1 MSARAPLRIGT
12 RGSPLARYQA
22 GAVRDA
28 LVAAHA
34 HLAEPGA
41 LEITIIRTTGD
52 AVRDRTLADIGGKGL
67 FTKEIEQALLDG
79 AVDMAVHSMKDVPTW
94 LPDGLAI
101 PCLLARE
108 DPRDALVAGGVASIS
123 ALAQGAVVGTASV
136 RRQAQLL
143 SKRPDL
149 EVVLFRGN
157 VGTRLRK
164 LRAGEVDA
172 TLLALAGLRRLAM
185 VDEAG
190 AVPLDPAE
198 MLPSAGQGAIGVECR
213 AGDDRVRELLA
224 PLDHAPTATA
234 IAAERA
240 LLAALDGSCRTPIAA
255 LGELDGAGGL
265 RLRALVARPDGS
277 AVHTTE
283 RRGPASEAVAL
294 GADAGRELRVA
305 AGPGFFDDAG

>member
-123 ALAQGAVVGTASV
+123 ALAQGAVVGTSSV

-164 LRAGEVDA
+164 FRAGEVDA
-172 TLLALAGLRRLAM
+172 TLLALAGLRRLAL

-198 MLPSAGQGAIGVECR
+198 MLPAVGQGAIGVECR

-240 LLAALDGSCRTPIAA
+240 LLAALDGSCRTPIAG

-283 RRGPASEAVAL
+283 RRGPVSEAVAL

-305 AGPGFFDDAG
+305 AGPGFFDAAG

>member
-1 MSARAPLRIGT
+1 MSARVPLRIGT

-52 AVRDRTLADIGGKGL
+52 AVRDRALADIGGKGL

-101 PCLLARE
+101 PCLLVRE

-172 TLLALAGLRRLAM
+172 TLLALAGLRRLAL

-198 MLPSAGQGAIGVECR
+198 MLPAVGQGAIGVECR

-240 LLAALDGSCRTPIAA
+240 LLAALDGSCRTPIAG

>member
-108 DPRDALVAGGVASIS
+108 DPRDALVARGVASIL

-172 TLLALAGLRRLAM
+172 TLLALAGLRRLAL

-198 MLPSAGQGAIGVECR
+198 MLPAVGQGAIGVECR

-240 LLAALDGSCRTPIAA
+240 LLAALDGSCRTPIAG

>member
-108 DPRDALVAGGVASIS
+108 DPRDALVARGVASIS

-172 TLLALAGLRRLAM
+172 TLLALAGLRRLAL

-198 MLPSAGQGAIGVECR
+198 MLPAVGQGAIGVECR

-240 LLAALDGSCRTPIAA
+240 LLAALDGSCRTPIAG